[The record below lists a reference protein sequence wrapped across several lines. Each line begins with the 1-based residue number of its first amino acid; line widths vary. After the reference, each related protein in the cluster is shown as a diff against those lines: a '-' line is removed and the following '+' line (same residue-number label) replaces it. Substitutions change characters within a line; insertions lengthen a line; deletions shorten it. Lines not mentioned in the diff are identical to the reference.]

1 MKLKD
6 LYKELHPGQIPTMYK
21 VIKSELLHTGMP
33 TVYSLLK
40 CFTYEIGSDQY
51 INQVLVTANL
61 LERVSCLVYKGKDG
75 RYKKLPEE
83 RYKHFLFEGWAET
96 VEEVYERAKCEGI
109 TEPDAE
115 YIHKIIWQIAD
126 VVCPMIFCIGE
137 QAFVSEY
144 AYAIDYVITHKG
156 DLPKPEIEILFPKN
170 YPDYH
175 YWKGPLVEKN
185 KTYVEI

>member
-21 VIKSELLHTGMP
+21 VIKSELLHASMP

-40 CFTYEIGSDQY
+40 CFTYETGSDKY

-61 LERVSCLVYKGKDG
+61 LERVSRLVYKGKDG
-75 RYKKLPEE
+75 QYKKLPEE
-83 RYKHFLFEGWAET
+83 RYKYYLFEGWAET
-96 VEEVYERAKCEGI
+96 VEEVCERAKREGI

-115 YIHKIIWQIAD
+115 FIHKTIWQIAD
-126 VVCPMIFCIGE
+126 VVCPMISCMGE

-144 AYAIDYVITHKG
+144 AYAIDYVIMHKG

-175 YWKGPLVEKN
+175 YWKGPLVEKI